1 MARKRKTSRGM
12 RRNAAGKQM
21 SGSYGYL
28 QGKAVD
34 CINSTMMR
42 LREMRHSS
50 TGVTLLLLAD
60 DLQGL
65 LSAQWA
71 IDQLYAEADRGV
83 AVGMLSAA
91 DANAWK
97 AESKRLSNALSRVVL
112 DIQELVH
119 SRRGADISP
128 HFVSYPFGRTADSPA
143 DDVEMEQLFQNGTA
157 LRW

>member
-12 RRNAAGKQM
+12 RRNAGGKKM

-42 LREMRHSS
+42 LREMRHSN

-71 IDQLYAEADRGV
+71 IDQLYAAADQPR
-83 AVGMLSAA
+83 LSAA

-97 AESKRLSNALSRVVL
+97 AESKRLSNALSGVVL

-128 HFVSYPFGRTADSPA
+128 HFVFHPFGRAADSPA